1 MDEAIRSTRLGQ
13 VVTGSLGSFPVGRQV
28 EFEGSTISI
37 PITVQL
43 RNGWISTEEID
54 FQAFMRLELDRR
66 RVNQLGRTQ
75 FEFNIAVWELHGRSE
90 LLSEKLGEEANITFS
105 LSPPPQKQPRS
116 ICFANQDGADFPATI
131 IYSAC
136 YDVFVNR
143 EKIID
148 AQMGV
153 AICTPVVE
161 IPPRNVLVAF
171 EKPFEDRLRG
181 ISFRPGCC
189 WGMHWISLLDFLA
202 GVNRARELR
211 GWDKVDD
218 AYATYPAG
226 VEAAAAAGVQSE
238 STRKRGGR
246 GRPPAR

>member
-1 MDEAIRSTRLGQ
+1 MDEAIHGARLSQ

-43 RNGWISTEEID
+43 RNGWISTEWID

-66 RVNQLGRTQ
+66 MVNQMGRTQ

-90 LLSEKLGEEANITFS
+90 LLSEKMGEEAFITFS
-105 LSPPPQKQPRS
+105 LTPPPQKQPRS
-116 ICFANQDGADFPATI
+116 ICFANQDGVDFPATI

-136 YDVFVNR
+136 YDVFVNK

-171 EKPFEDRLRG
+171 EKPFEDRERG
-181 ISFRPGCC
+181 IAFRSGCC

-202 GVNRARELR
+202 GVNRARGLR
-211 GWDKVDD
+211 GWEPVDD
-218 AYATYPAG
+218 AYGAYAAPGASRTAARPA
-226 VEAAAAAGVQSE
+226 S
-238 STRKRGGR
+238 RKRGR
-246 GRPPAR
+246 GAGPAR

>member
-1 MDEAIRSTRLGQ
+1 MDEAIGSARLSQ

-28 EFEGSTISI
+28 ELEGSTISI

-75 FEFNIAVWELHGRSE
+75 FEFDIAVWELHGRSE
-90 LLSEKLGEEANITFS
+90 LLSEKMGEEASITFT

-143 EKIID
+143 EKIVD

-189 WGMHWISLLDFLA
+189 WGMHWIGPLDFLA

-211 GWDKVDD
+211 GWGRVDD
-218 AYATYPAG
+218 AYAPYSAG
-226 VEAAAAAGVQSE
+226 AKAE
-238 STRKRGGR
+238 SAPSPRKRGG
-246 GRPPAR
+246 GGKTAG